1 MSLIQCH
8 TRLTNLSRLCSGLN
22 KQSLNTNLVIVI
34 DNNECMH
41 TSHQHISSTS
51 KLHTTAASKLACE
64 HKSAQVS
71 SLQNVKLHD
80 LGSWQIHSKHTP
92 TQTCGGVRLSCLMLD
107 CIAWTMW
114 MMFCMFKS
122 SSQTGSKANMS
133 SVSSRM
139 LLCQSNPSKSMNLG
153 TEDFWMEA
161 GLHRVFAV
169 SDQPKANTLL
179 TWAAH
184 PCQEV
189 DNIPHAYP
197 SLPCSALWLLATVE
211 VWLCTASPAWAF
223 HLQGMQARVLRA
235 ALHSIGIVSKQAWP
249 PSQHAKSI
257 PQTHA
262 HDTHKKLLKLACVIQ
277 WYACNLHGHSLW
289 FWSRAN
295 ARMQ

>member
-1 MSLIQCH
+1 MSSIQYH

-22 KQSLNTNLVIVI
+22 KQSLSTNLVIVN

-92 TQTCGGVRLSCLMLD
+92 TQTCCGVTLSCLMLD
-107 CIAWTMW
+107 CTAWTMW
-114 MMFCMFKS
+114 MMLCMFKS
-122 SSQTGSKANMS
+122 SSQAGNKASMS
-133 SVSSRM
+133 SVSIKM

-161 GLHRVFAV
+161 ALHKVFAV
-169 SDQPKANTLL
+169 SDQPKASTVL

-184 PCQEV
+184 PV
-189 DNIPHAYP
+189 DNIPHPYP

-211 VWLCTASPAWAF
+211 VWPSKASPAWASTNKACKLVCPVMPLHPNLF
-223 HLQGMQARVLRA
+223 ACLAKQDGVYSFMHAQAHHHHGCFCQQIMQ
-235 ALHSIGIVSKQAWP
+235 
-249 PSQHAKSI
+249 
-257 PQTHA
+257 PQYLSPTNLA
-262 HDTHKKLLKLACVIQ
+262 PGCMVTASTLLAML
-277 WYACNLHGHSLW
+277 
-289 FWSRAN
+289 
-295 ARMQ
+295 

>member
-1 MSLIQCH
+1 MHIEYVFNTMS
-8 TRLTNLSRLCSGLN
+8 
-22 KQSLNTNLVIVI
+22 
-34 DNNECMH
+34 H
-41 TSHQHISSTS
+41 TSNKPEQALQWTQQAVSQHKFSHCQWQQWMHAYKPSTH
-51 KLHTTAASKLACE
+51 KLNLKAAYNRCLKAIMWTQKRTIFITAE
-64 HKSAQVS
+64 
-71 SLQNVKLHD
+71 
-80 LGSWQIHSKHTP
+80 
-92 TQTCGGVRLSCLMLD
+92 
-107 CIAWTMW
+107 
-114 MMFCMFKS
+114 
-122 SSQTGSKANMS
+122 
-133 SVSSRM
+133 
-139 LLCQSNPSKSMNLG
+139 CQA
-153 TEDFWMEA
+153 TEA

-189 DNIPHAYP
+189 DNIPLAYP